1 MLKTYDTKPKNK
13 MHFLIDTQG
22 EENHG
27 QNKQIQ
33 SEQDLLVNRSGYSN
47 ARAWHDTW
55 AYPAPTLS
63 PAQTMKKGVCA
74 GIEKPTLI
82 KSCVADTPAQNLQT
96 LVQKL
101 F

>member
-33 SEQDLLVNRSGYSN
+33 SGQDLLVNRSGYSN
-47 ARAWHDTW
+47 ARAWHDT
-55 AYPAPTLS
+55 
-63 PAQTMKKGVCA
+63 
-74 GIEKPTLI
+74 
-82 KSCVADTPAQNLQT
+82 
-96 LVQKL
+96 
-101 F
+101 